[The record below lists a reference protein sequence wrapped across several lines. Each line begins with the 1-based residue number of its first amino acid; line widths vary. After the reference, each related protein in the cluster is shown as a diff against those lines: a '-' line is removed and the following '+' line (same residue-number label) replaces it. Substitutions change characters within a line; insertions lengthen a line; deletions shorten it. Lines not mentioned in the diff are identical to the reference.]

1 MKIVNAY
8 MNSSIS
14 FTVIHAWIH
23 LNKYLRVLKEAWDQR
38 AINGNIRE
46 VERGK
51 PICDNTVG
59 KMDGIGGDLVPTE
72 DDWQVYQFLLSL
84 YRLCYE
90 NAEIML

>member
-8 MNSSIS
+8 VNNSIS

-23 LNKYLRVLKEAWDQR
+23 LNKYLRVLKEACDQR

-51 PICDNTVG
+51 RICDKTFG
-59 KMDGIGGDLVPTE
+59 KMDGIERDLVPTE
-72 DDWQVYQFLLSL
+72 DDWQEYQFLQL
-84 YRLCYE
+84 
-90 NAEIML
+90 I